1 MDRRRSHL
9 HARLALALAALLGA
23 PAPAAAARIKDI
35 ADVVGVRENALYGY
49 GLVVGLAGTG
59 DTEQVLFTQQSIA
72 GMLGRLGIRIDPKD
86 VRARNVAAVMVTAK
100 LPPFARPGT
109 RIDVA
114 VSSMGNARSIA
125 GGVLLVTPL
134 TGGDGRVYAV
144 GQGPVQVAGFDA
156 GTAGASFAKN
166 TPTSGRVPG
175 GAVVERAITFDLAAA
190 PIILALRRPDLTT
203 ASRVAAAVNQK
214 IGAGTAKATDP
225 AGITITLPEAQKGD
239 PVGFLASIEALEVEA
254 DQRARVVVS
263 ERTGT
268 VVAGEGVRIRPV
280 AVSHGCLQ
288 VRIQSQPVISQPNP
302 FGQGTT
308 VQAAATQ
315 TQAAESGG
323 STVALPAT
331 STVED
336 LAKALNLLGAG
347 PRDLISVLEA
357 MKTAGALD
365 AELEVLE

>member
-1 MDRRRSHL
+1 
-9 HARLALALAALLGA
+9 
-23 PAPAAAARIKDI
+23 
-35 ADVVGVRENALYGY
+35 
-49 GLVVGLAGTG
+49 
-59 DTEQVLFTQQSIA
+59 
-72 GMLGRLGIRIDPKD
+72 
-86 VRARNVAAVMVTAK
+86 
-100 LPPFARPGT
+100 
-109 RIDVA
+109 
-114 VSSMGNARSIA
+114 
-125 GGVLLVTPL
+125 
-134 TGGDGRVYAV
+134 
-144 GQGPVQVAGFDA
+144 
-156 GTAGASFAKN
+156 
-166 TPTSGRVPG
+166 
-175 GAVVERAITFDLAAA
+175 VVERAITFDLAAA

-280 AVSHGCLQ
+280 AVSHGGLQ

-323 STVALPAT
+323 GTVALPAT

-347 PRDLISVLEA
+347 PRDLIAVLEA

>member
-1 MDRRRSHL
+1 MARPLRHL
-9 HARLALALAALLGA
+9 ALLLASLALAA
-23 PAPAAAARIKDI
+23 PAPAGAARIKDI

-59 DTEQVLFTQQSIA
+59 DTERILFTQQSLA
-72 GMLGRLGIRIDPKD
+72 GMLGRLGIRIDPKE
-86 VRARNVAAVMVTAK
+86 VRARNVAAVMVTAR

-109 RIDVA
+109 RIDIA

-134 TGGDGRVYAV
+134 SGGDGKVYAV
-144 GQGPVQVAGFDA
+144 GQGPVQVAGFDV
-156 GTAGASFAKN
+156 GFGGASLRKN

-175 GAVVERAITFDLAAA
+175 GATVERAVTVDLASG
-190 PIILALRRPDLTT
+190 PIVLALRRPDLTT
-203 ASRVAAAVNQK
+203 ASRLAAAVNQK
-214 IGAGTAKATDP
+214 VGPGTAKATDP
-225 AGITITLPEAQKGD
+225 AGVTVTLPEAQKED
-239 PVGFLASIEALEVEA
+239 LVGFLSSIEALEVEA

-268 VVAGEGVRIRPV
+268 VVAGEGVKIRPV
-280 AVSHGCLQ
+280 AVSHGGLQ
-288 VRIQSQPVISQPNP
+288 VRIQSQPVFSQPNP

-308 VQAAATQ
+308 VQGTQDRVGASEAATG
-315 TQAAESGG
+315 A
-323 STVALPAT
+323 VALPAT

-347 PRDLISVLEA
+347 PRDLIAVLEA
-357 MKTAGALD
+357 MKSAGALD
-365 AELEVLE
+365 ADLEVLE